1 MLGEKST
8 IPFLGSQFNSF
19 MPVFVILTS
28 AGVIWRELKV
38 TQFKRRREGNGDI
51 EVRVERNSEW

>member
-1 MLGEKST
+1 MAT

-28 AGVIWRELKV
+28 VGVIWRELKV

-51 EVRVERNSEW
+51 EVCVERNGEK

>member
-1 MLGEKST
+1 MAT

-28 AGVIWRELKV
+28 VGVILRELKV

-51 EVRVERNSEW
+51 EVCVERNSEW

>member
-1 MLGEKST
+1 MAT
-8 IPFLGSQFNSF
+8 IPFLGSQLNSF